1 MLSFFLRAKLHHLCV
16 TDSRLE
22 YQGSLTLDPD
32 FLDAAGIREYEKILV
47 ANLAN
52 GERFETYAIAGA
64 RGSRVCCLNGATAH
78 KGRPGDRV
86 IVFAFCLLD
95 ESEVPGHRP
104 KIVVFDGKEN
114 RMVRPSPV

>member
-1 MLSFFLRAKLHHLCV
+1 MRSFFLRAKLHHLCV
-16 TDSRLE
+16 TDSQLE
-22 YQGSLTLDPD
+22 YQGSMTLDPD

-52 GERFETYAIAGA
+52 GERFETYVIAGR

-78 KGRPGDRV
+78 KGKPGDRV

-95 ESEVPGHRP
+95 EGEIPGHKP
-104 KIVVFDGKEN
+104 KVVVFDGKEN
-114 RMVRPSPV
+114 RMVRPSPI